1 MENKWFWLSPEW
13 FNPAVLRDFHW
24 DNGIV
29 LFLVPAVPFLFLLR
43 WVFYL
48 PLRPRFDVA
57 LDRTEHAKSSV
68 IQFLRLI
75 PVSFKILCLML
86 ALVALA
92 RPQSINEK
100 IEQIVEGIDIM
111 LVIDVSESMQLED
124 LKPNRLEA
132 AKEVARKFIAGRKH
146 DRIGVVVFGGEAYSL
161 SPLTSDLSL
170 VTQQLGEINK
180 NMLEYSGT
188 AIGNAIGV
196 AINRIQESDNKA
208 KLMILISDGEN
219 TSGLI
224 DPITASR
231 LAYGFNIRINTIG
244 IGKEGQVA
252 FGKDSTGHVNY
263 IRSHLDETTLKKI
276 SENTGGQFFRAD
288 DNNALN
294 DIFLQINKMEKGQIK
309 ENRYKD
315 TRDFYNVYLYWSML
329 CFLIWM
335 AFRVSFLNNFLED

>member
-1 MENKWFWLSPEW
+1 MENNWYWFSWKWFHPGL
-13 FNPAVLRDFHW
+13 LQDYQW
-24 DNGIV
+24 DNAFI
-29 LFLVPAVPFLFLLR
+29 LLMVPAVPLLFFLR

-57 LDRTEHAKSSV
+57 FDKTEHAKSSV

-75 PVSFKILCLML
+75 PLSFKILCLML

-100 IEQIVEGIDIM
+100 IEQIIEGVDIM
-111 LVIDVSESMQLED
+111 LVLDVSESMQLED

-132 AKEVARKFIAGRKH
+132 AKEVARKFIAGRKN
-146 DRIGVVVFGGEAYSL
+146 DRIGIVLFGGEAYSL

-170 VTQQLGEINK
+170 VTQQLNEVHKG
-180 NMLEYSGT
+180 MMEYSGT

-196 AINRIQESDNKA
+196 AINRMNESENKA
-208 KLMILISDGEN
+208 RVMILISDGEN
-219 TSGLI
+219 TAGIL
-224 DPITASR
+224 DPLTASK
-231 LAYGFNIRINTIG
+231 LAYGYNIRINTIS
-244 IGKEGQVA
+244 IGKEGIVPM
-252 FGKDSTGHVNY
+252 GKDSTGHVNY
-263 IRSHLDETTLKKI
+263 VKSHLDETTLKKI
-276 SENTGGQFFRAD
+276 AENTGGQFFSAT

-294 DIFLQINKMEKGQIK
+294 DIFLQINKMEKGTIK

-315 TRDFYNVYLYWSML
+315 TRDFYFVYLYWSML
-329 CFLIWM
+329 SFLIWM